1 MVGWR
6 NGRDKF
12 KPSIAHFEEN
22 PLDGGQLSS
31 TSTFFLI
38 FFACATHVAQLF
50 HLYKTWKGKIQG
62 SSNVTLNGKTRFDSS
77 KILSLK
83 SNSSACIAV
92 YAKLYPNPIDDLN
105 LLDFHGPSSFA
116 LSFSPPP
123 LLRNN
128 NKIVTVKILS
138 LSFLNFQT
146 SVETRDRIASNT
158 CSFLSLLFPETK
170 KLFRSEE
177 NCKTERERE
186 REEY

>member
-62 SSNVTLNGKTRFDSS
+62 SSNVTLNGETRFDSS

-105 LLDFHGPSSFA
+105 LLDFHGPSSY
-116 LSFSPPP
+116 LSHP
-123 LLRNN
+123 LRYCEIITY
-128 NKIVTVKILS
+128 KIVTIKIDS
-138 LSFLNFQT
+138 IPFLNFQT

>member
-62 SSNVTLNGKTRFDSS
+62 SSNVTLNGETRFDSS

-92 YAKLYPNPIDDLN
+92 HAKLYPNPIDDLN

-128 NKIVTVKILS
+128 NVQDSNNKNRFYPFLKLS
-138 LSFLNFQT
+138 NKCRNSRSHCLQY
-146 SVETRDRIASNT
+146 
-158 CSFLSLLFPETK
+158 LLIPFSP
-170 KLFRSEE
+170 FS
-177 NCKTERERE
+177 
-186 REEY
+186 